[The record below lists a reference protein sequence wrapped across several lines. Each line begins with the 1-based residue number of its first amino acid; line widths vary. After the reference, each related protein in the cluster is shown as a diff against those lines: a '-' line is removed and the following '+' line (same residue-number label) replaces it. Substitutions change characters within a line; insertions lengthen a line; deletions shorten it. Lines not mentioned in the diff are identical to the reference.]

1 MIEMEPDRCSFC
13 KGRIVKGETEF
24 MVRVGSEL
32 LVIRDIPAYV
42 CEGCGE
48 AYYTPDISRKI
59 DRIME
64 RFHKSKLRV
73 HPIAAGELGMQEVQ
87 EEIRIPA

>member
-1 MIEMEPDRCSFC
+1 MEPDRCSFC

-73 HPIAAGELGMQEVQ
+73 LPIAAGELGMQEVQ